1 MKKVSADQT
10 ISKTDCYICQKQNGR
25 GRKHMTKE
33 GYEILKR
40 MDITA
45 AENQM
50 ALHCAPFIMGLKPS
64 NLLMLQSS
72 QTDDVQKLLRQA
84 GTDCFLLYK
93 GAVKSALLLYHGS
106 WLKDYLNESDVC
118 KILVQLGYRGLSFP
132 DMLAVFAG
140 RYQACMNGFREFP
153 HEMGLFLGYP
163 PKDVTG
169 FIENRGENCIFAGYW
184 KVYDRPLE
192 KRRLFQ
198 KFDQAKEALL
208 RLIAEVTLFPFFV
221 KKY

>member
-1 MKKVSADQT
+1 MEEEG
-10 ISKTDCYICQKQNGR
+10 N
-25 GRKHMTKE
+25 HMTKE

-106 WLKDYLNESDVC
+106 WLKDYLNESDVR
-118 KILVQLGYRGLSFP
+118 KILVQLGYRGLCFP

>member
-1 MKKVSADQT
+1 M
-10 ISKTDCYICQKQNGR
+10 
-25 GRKHMTKE
+25 
-33 GYEILKR
+33 
-40 MDITA
+40 
-45 AENQM
+45 
-50 ALHCAPFIMGLKPS
+50 
-64 NLLMLQSS
+64 
-72 QTDDVQKLLRQA
+72 
-84 GTDCFLLYK
+84 
-93 GAVKSALLLYHGS
+93 
-106 WLKDYLNESDVC
+106 KDYLNESDVR

>member
-1 MKKVSADQT
+1 
-10 ISKTDCYICQKQNGR
+10 
-25 GRKHMTKE
+25 MTKE

-72 QTDDVQKLLRQA
+72 QTDDAQKLLRQA

-106 WLKDYLNESDVC
+106 WLKDYLNESDVR

-140 RYQACMNGFREFP
+140 RYQACMN
-153 HEMGLFLGYP
+153 
-163 PKDVTG
+163 
-169 FIENRGENCIFAGYW
+169 GENCIFAGYW